1 MNECARTGYPVR
13 ESRAQIGQ
21 RDGGMTLIEIV
32 VALAIVG
39 LGVLA
44 LLGELAAYIKQQGL
58 EKSQATAL
66 HIADGALESARSM
79 NYTSLV
85 DHAGTTSSVTP
96 VHGVTYIATK
106 TFRVCSPTDN
116 PNTCTPPN
124 GAISTVHADIT
135 VRWSFAGKAHTI
147 HIAQSVSDSGAL
159 TVSSSKNPL
168 GSCGGNGTTLVIGHL
183 SLSPS
188 SVTVSGGGTPSS
200 AVTATLTQ
208 TGLSNASCVP
218 LTWSDDNGPHQVSM
232 TGSGSTYSVTIPAS
246 SITKTV
252 ATGGGSIPFSATV
265 PGSQAVPSESLT
277 VIGAPAFTGSCKIQV
292 AGLGLNIITLTPL
305 TRNTLLPAGL
315 SCTTTNLSKNDTVVA
330 TYQSGT
336 TTKNL
341 SLTSTDGSSWSAT
354 LPSGSAMVKTGLSEG
369 FTFTLT
375 RAGDGATASQNA
387 TATLA

>member
-1 MNECARTGYPVR
+1 MGYPVR
-13 ESRAQIGQ
+13 ESRAQVGQ
-21 RDGGMTLIEIV
+21 RDGGMTLIEIL

-39 LGVLA
+39 VGVLA

-66 HIADGALESARSM
+66 HIADSALESARGM
-79 NYTSLV
+79 NYASLV
-85 DHAGTTSSVTP
+85 DHAGTTTSSTP

-106 TFRVCSPTDN
+106 TFRVCSPTDS
-116 PNTCTPPN
+116 PNACTSPAN

-135 VRWSFAGKAHTI
+135 VRWSFAGKSHTI
-147 HIAQSVSDSGAL
+147 RVAQSVSDSGAL
-159 TVSSSKNPL
+159 TVSSSKDPL
-168 GSCGGNGTTLVIGHL
+168 GNCGGNGTTLVVGHL
-183 SLSPS
+183 ALSPT
-188 SVTVSGGGTPSS
+188 SVTVSSAGLPSS

-232 TGSGSTYSVTIPAS
+232 TGSGSTYSVTIPAA

-265 PGSQAVPSESLT
+265 PGSQAVPSTSLAI
-277 VIGAPAFTGSCKIQV
+277 VGAPAFAGSCKIQV
-292 AGLGLNIITLTPL
+292 LGLGLNVITLTPL

-336 TTKNL
+336 TTKNI

-354 LPSGSAMVKTGLSEG
+354 LPSGSAMVKTGVSEG
-369 FTFTLT
+369 FTFALT
-375 RAGDGATASQNA
+375 RAGDGATASQNV